1 MVEEWKDIQGYEGIY
16 QISNLGRVRSLDR
29 YTHVKC
35 DKYEYDRKTKG
46 RILKP
51 KTMKCRYYAVDLCN
65 EKGVMKE
72 FTIHRLVAQAF
83 LPDFDS
89 SLTVNHKD
97 GNHFNNCVNNLEM
110 TTIVGNNNHALAQ
123 GLNVGSSKLNV
134 SDVLNIRRL
143 HREGYSYTDIAAM
156 YNLTRQSI
164 YCICTY
170 RTWKFIS

>member
-16 QISNLGRVRSLDR
+16 QVSDLGRVRSLDR
-29 YTHVKC
+29 YTRVKC
-35 DKYEYDRKTKG
+35 KNYEYDRKTKG

-65 EKGVMKE
+65 KEGVIKE
-72 FTIHRLVAQAF
+72 FTVHRLVAQAF
-83 LPDFDS
+83 LPDF
-89 SLTVNHKD
+89 
-97 GNHFNNCVNNLEM
+97 NNTVNNLEM

-123 GLNVGSSKLNV
+123 GLNVGSSKLNAT
-134 SDVLNIRRL
+134 DVLNIRKL
-143 HREGYSYTDIAAM
+143 HKEGYSYTALATI

-170 RTWKFIS
+170 KTWKFIG